1 MIMDKVYGVNF
12 KFFILILIYIYV
24 YMYIIFEILKG
35 CQLKKCVGIL
45 IQKYFYDQCSLIK
58 IFFFIVCFMILMQ
71 YIWMNFKFWVLNNI

>member
-35 CQLKKCVGIL
+35 CQIKKMCR
-45 IQKYFYDQCSLIK
+45 YFNLE
-58 IFFFIVCFMILMQ
+58 IFL
-71 YIWMNFKFWVLNNI
+71 